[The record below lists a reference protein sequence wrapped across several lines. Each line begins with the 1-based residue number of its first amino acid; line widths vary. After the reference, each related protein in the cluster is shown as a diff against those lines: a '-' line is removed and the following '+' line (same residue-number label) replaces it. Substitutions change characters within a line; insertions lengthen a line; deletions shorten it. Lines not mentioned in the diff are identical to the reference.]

1 MFEVPGSEI
10 KSVHITEECVL
21 GSPPMYMHRT
31 NSTSSTDPPETSQT
45 STSSE
50 EEENR
55 KYRVKQWESATQL

>member
-21 GSPPMYMHRT
+21 GSNPPIYIHRS
-31 NSTSSTDPPETSQT
+31 NSTSSTDPPETAT
-45 STSSE
+45 TSSE

-55 KYRVKQWESATQL
+55 KYRVKQ

>member
-21 GSPPMYMHRT
+21 GSQQPIYIRHS
-31 NSTSSTDPPETSQT
+31 NTSASSDPSEQ

-55 KYRVKQWESATQL
+55 KFRVKQ